1 MPTTYHSGSLHNAH
15 HLPLRLTPQ
24 CPPPTTQAHSTV
36 DTQHLSLRPNP
47 SPPPVTQDIQHLSLR
62 PNPSPPPVT
71 QAQPITAT
79 SHSGSPLSG
88 YPASVTQAQ
97 PITATCHSGSPHSGY
112 PASVTQAQPITTTY
126 HLGPTHHHH
135 LSLRPNPSP
144 PPVTQAHPTMP
155 STLHSAISI
164 LAYLHLVRLTGR
176 LSLVLEKDPAQMSCH
191 LLKYVSTVLS
201 SLWGIMF
208 CGWGHYVSHCVM
220 RMWRGC
226 PPCHLAVSQG

>member
-1 MPTTYHSGSLHNAH
+1 MTTTYHSGSLHNAH

-47 SPPPVTQDIQHLSLR
+47 SPPPVTQDIQ
-62 PNPSPPPVT
+62 
-71 QAQPITAT
+71 
-79 SHSGSPLSG
+79 
-88 YPASVTQAQ
+88 
-97 PITATCHSGSPHSGY
+97 
-112 PASVTQAQPITTTY
+112 
-126 HLGPTHHHH
+126 H